1 MLALPLPPYSLLP
14 ICLLYFT
21 RGVPPAILEFMSIQV
36 QQTPNPNARKFVLAD
51 HRFAGSR
58 NFDSVQSAAAD
69 PVAARLFA
77 LPGVYNVLMA
87 QDFITVNKR
96 PEVAWDE
103 LEAAVIAVL
112 VETVDVSPLTSARTK
127 PDSSG

>member
-1 MLALPLPPYSLLP
+1 
-14 ICLLYFT
+14 
-21 RGVPPAILEFMSIQV
+21 MSIQV

-58 NFDSVQSAAAD
+58 NFDSAESAAAD

-87 QDFITVNKR
+87 QDFVTVNKR
-96 PEVAWDE
+96 PEVAWDA

-112 VETVDVSPLTSARTK
+112 AETL
-127 PDSSG
+127 DSSLLSPTRNDPKPKG